1 MLFPRRIGE
10 QIYFI
15 GHGQTVFIPASGK
28 ESVFHSLHNK
38 VNAKI
43 GEVFSMNSIN
53 ENENDKNI
61 KYFLHIKVYVFSQLF
76 ARIFQRY

>member
-1 MLFPRRIGE
+1 MLFPHRIGE

-53 ENENDKNI
+53 ENEHDKNKKMRSI
-61 KYFLHIKVYVFSQLF
+61 LCIVHIMVYGLS
-76 ARIFQRY
+76 

>member
-1 MLFPRRIGE
+1 MLFPRRIRE

-53 ENENDKNI
+53 EDEHDKNKKMRSI
-61 KYFLHIKVYVFSQLF
+61 LCIVHIMVYGLS
-76 ARIFQRY
+76 

>member
-43 GEVFSMNSIN
+43 GEVFSMNSIKMRMKMTKTSCPYYN
-53 ENENDKNI
+53 VK
-61 KYFLHIKVYVFSQLF
+61 LS
-76 ARIFQRY
+76 

>member
-1 MLFPRRIGE
+1 M
-10 QIYFI
+10 
-15 GHGQTVFIPASGK
+15 
-28 ESVFHSLHNK
+28 
-38 VNAKI
+38 NAKI